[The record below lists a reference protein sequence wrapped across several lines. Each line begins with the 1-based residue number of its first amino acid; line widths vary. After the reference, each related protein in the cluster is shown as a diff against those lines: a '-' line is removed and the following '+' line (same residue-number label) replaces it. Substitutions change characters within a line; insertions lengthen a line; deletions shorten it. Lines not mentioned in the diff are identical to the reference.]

1 MGNLARGSVALVAIA
16 AVALAIGATP
26 APKATARSVCG
37 DLESVVIAGVT
48 TCTHGGDEPVPDLV
62 EAGGSG
68 SLASR
73 GVTPPAPCPGNGRA
87 GRRIRVLL
95 GYPSDTPAPDA
106 AAARPLIKQAIA
118 LADQNLDVQSPSELG
133 QHYRFWC
140 SRDRAVSITSVRLVP
155 IGDDGSYTFSNVANA
170 LQAKGYDDP
179 AFVYVVFV
187 ANIDC
192 CYPYGGQGSL
202 ALDDQPDPARN
213 ANNALA
219 TRYSMIRFGVG
230 YAAGSLALAFQ
241 HETGHNLG
249 AVQNSAPHAS
259 GGFHCYESYDTMCYP
274 DGGSTSS
281 MAASWS
287 RRVRCL
293 ADRHVRLRLPRR
305 RLLQRRARPEHL
317 HRGSLER
324 RRQLVAHPAR
334 RQREVAQARI
344 TGGRRPR
351 EPARRA

>member
-16 AVALAIGATP
+16 AVALAIGVTP

-62 EAGGSG
+62 EAGNSG

-106 AAARPLIKQAIA
+106 AEARPLIKQAIA

-155 IGDDGSYTFSNVANA
+155 IGDDGAYTFSNVANA

-219 TRYSMIRFGVG
+219 TRYSMIRFGLG

-274 DGGSTSS
+274 DGGQYFLDGGVMVTSCPDVSPTGMYAFDCHGDDYYNVAPAPSTYIADHWNVADSS
-281 MAASWS
+281 WLTPPGVS
-287 RRVRCL
+287 
-293 ADRHVRLRLPRR
+293 
-305 RLLQRRARPEHL
+305 
-317 HRGSLER
+317 GK
-324 RRQLVAHPAR
+324 
-334 RQREVAQARI
+334 
-344 TGGRRPR
+344 
-351 EPARRA
+351 